1 MFVTGG
7 NAAVDPVA
15 FLSNPAVVQHGSRG
29 NTWFLRVLSAVVG
42 CVFLGC
48 LPAGT
53 PPAGQHVIADRTLTG
68 VYLSPSEQDGVPS
81 YLLVTGPQRAF
92 PSGSIL
98 ATSDPFAS
106 DGAALSDLYAVPYV
120 GISGAANGLAGW
132 QPMVDDFLVDY
143 RALAGGTIATD
154 SLGHLA
160 VLYYSPGTDSPMIGR
175 VDPVTLFGI
184 ALGPTNELPNGQLF
198 ALSPGR
204 TRLFLGY
211 PAAGRLCDLASCQT
225 FEIASDRTFAL
236 PSSNSFAFVGEDF
249 YYVDQP
255 SGSGGVFGG
264 DLKRIKPQGQPEDLL
279 SFTGTVSFQPILG
292 DRTPQLLLFLATDSG
307 DAPFELFDTDT
318 LKISSLPPGK
328 GQAQFVSA
336 SSDGHWLA
344 FLSTVAV
351 PDPAAP
357 ADHRLFLYDWTT
369 GGYASVDSARVG
381 QTIGT
386 YLEWRPGSAELWF
399 STLPGGFGIWR
410 PDAGLTVGQATLNP
424 YARAP
429 DGKSSVFTRDGRHW
443 FSAGPGTTPTIFVGS
458 SDNPTAPVQALN
470 PHGTVTTSHWETD
483 DGRLLVGAWTL
494 DGNRK
499 DMYVVD
505 ADAGTSRAVASTGHL
520 IALGHTRALALLNW
534 EISRATGDLTLVDL
548 ASGAHTLLAENVYDV
563 AVDRGTSAN
572 VPPGTDVLAPGT
584 RVAFLTNNRLA
595 SPWDGLWVASL
606 P

>member
-1 MFVTGG
+1 
-7 NAAVDPVA
+7 VDPVA

-29 NTWFLRVLSAVVG
+29 NTWLLWVLSATAG

-53 PPAGQHVIADRTLTG
+53 PPAGQHIIADRTLTG

-81 YLLVTGPQRAF
+81 HLLVTGPLRGF

-98 ATSDPFAS
+98 AASDPYAS

-120 GISGAANGLAGW
+120 GISSAANGLAGW
-132 QPMVDDFLVDY
+132 QPLVADFLVDY
-143 RALAGGTIATD
+143 RALAGGTIPTD
-154 SLGHLA
+154 SLGRLA
-160 VLYYSPGTDSPMIGR
+160 VLYYSPGTDSSMIGR
-175 VDPVTLFGI
+175 VDPVTLFGR
-184 ALGPTNELPNGQLF
+184 ALGPTNELQNGQLF

-211 PAAGRLCDLASCQT
+211 PGAGTLCDLDSCQT

-236 PSSNSFAFVGEDF
+236 PSSNSFAFLGEDF
-249 YYVDQP
+249 CYVDQP
-255 SGSGGVFGG
+255 SGSGGVLGG
-264 DLKRIKPQGQPEDLL
+264 DLKRIKPQAQPEVLL
-279 SFTGTVSFQPILG
+279 SFTGTVSFQPILS
-292 DRTPQLLLFLATDSG
+292 DRTPQLLLFLATDAG
-307 DAPFELFDTDT
+307 AAPFALLDTDT
-318 LKISSLPPGK
+318 LKSSSLPPGK

-344 FLSTVAV
+344 FLSTVVVA
-351 PDPAAP
+351 DPTAP

-369 GGYASVDSARVG
+369 GSYAIVDSARVG
-381 QTIGT
+381 QTLGT
-386 YLEWRPGSAELWF
+386 YLEWRPGSTELWF

-410 PDAGLTVGQATLNP
+410 PDAGLTIGQANLNP
-424 YARAP
+424 YVRAP
-429 DGKSSVFTRDGRHW
+429 DGESSVFTRDGRHW
-443 FSAGPGTTPTIFVGS
+443 FSAGPGITPTIYVGS
-458 SDNPTAPVQALN
+458 SDAPTASVRALN
-470 PHGTVTTSHWETD
+470 PFGTVSTSHWETD
-483 DGRLLVGAWTL
+483 DGRLLVGAWTI

-499 DMYVVD
+499 DIYLVD
-505 ADAGTSRAVASTGHL
+505 ADAGTSRAIASAGHL
-520 IALGHTRALALLNW
+520 VALGHTRALALLNW
-534 EISRATGDLTLVDL
+534 EISRQSGDLTLVDL

-563 AVDRGTSAN
+563 AVDRGTSAS